1 LKLLSNILYKI
12 NLIEVIGRTDVS
24 VASIQ
29 FDSRK
34 IEKSST
40 FFATKGTTNDG
51 HQFINEV
58 IAKGATAIVCEEF
71 PAEIKEGITYVKTAN
86 AAKALGIAAS
96 NFYDNPSEKLQ
107 LVGITGTNGKTTVAT
122 LLHQLFS
129 GLGYK
134 CGLLSTVQNKIGE
147 QIIVATHTTPDA
159 VSLNKLLHEM
169 VEAGCD
175 KAFMEV
181 SSHAIHQNRIAGLK
195 FVGGIFTNITHD
207 HLDYHKTFEEYLKV
221 KKSFFDDLP
230 SDAFAI
236 SNIDDKRGN
245 VMLQNTKAKRK
256 TYSLRQMAD
265 FKALILENTLEGLLM
280 QMDGIEIHFRLVG
293 KFNAYNL
300 LAVYAAAM
308 LMDEKKNETLQVLSN
323 LGGAEGRFEVI
334 RNAAKKITGIVDY
347 AHTPDALQNVI
358 ETINNIRNGAGKLIT
373 VVGCGGD
380 RDKAKRPLM
389 AEIACKGSELIILTS
404 DNPRSE
410 EPDAILNEMKT
421 GIPFAKN
428 RNTFSVTDRKEA
440 IKLAC
445 SMASA
450 DDVILVAGKGH
461 EKYQEIKGVKNHFDD
476 VEVVKEFLN
485 DK

>member
-1 LKLLSNILYKI
+1 MKLLSDILYKV
-12 NLIEVIGRTDVS
+12 NLLEVLGRTDIL

-34 IEKSST
+34 IDKDST
-40 FFATKGTTNDG
+40 FFATRGTTNDG
-51 HQFINEV
+51 HQFINDV

-71 PAEIKEGITYVKTAN
+71 PSELKDGITYVKTSN
-86 AAKALGIAAS
+86 ASKALGIAAT
-96 NFYDNPSEKLQ
+96 NYFDNPSEKLQ
-107 LVGITGTNGKTTVAT
+107 LVGVTGTNGKTTVAT

-147 QIIVATHTTPDA
+147 QIIPSTHTTPDA

-181 SSHAIHQNRIAGLK
+181 SSHAIHQNRIAGLN

-207 HLDYHKTFEEYLKV
+207 HLDYHKTFDEYIRV
-221 KKSFFDDLP
+221 KKCFFDDMP
-230 SDAFAI
+230 SDGFAL

-245 VMLQNTKAKRK
+245 VMLQNSKAKRK

-265 FKALILENTLEGLLM
+265 FKGIVLENTLEGLLM
-280 QMDGIEIHFRLVG
+280 QMDGTDVHFRMIG

-300 LAVYAAAM
+300 LAVYAAAR
-308 LMDEKKNETLQVLSN
+308 LMNEKKEEVLQVLSS
-323 LGGAEGRFEVI
+323 LKGAEGRFEVI
-334 RNAAKKITGIVDY
+334 RNTERKLTGIVDY

-358 ETINNIRNGAGKLIT
+358 ETINNIRNGAGRLIT

-380 RDKAKRPLM
+380 RDRAKRPVM
-389 AEIACKGSELIILTS
+389 AEIACKGSELVILTS

-410 EPDAILNEMKT
+410 EPETILNEMKT

-461 EKYQEIKGVKNHFDD
+461 EKYQEIKGIKNHFDD
-476 VEVVKEFLN
+476 VEVVREFL
-485 DK
+485 

>member
-1 LKLLSNILYKI
+1 VNLL
-12 NLIEVIGRTDVS
+12 EVLGRTDVS

-34 IEKSST
+34 IENGST
-40 FFATKGTTNDG
+40 FFATRGTTNDG
-51 HQFINEV
+51 HQFINDV

-107 LVGITGTNGKTTVAT
+107 LVGVTGTNGKTTVAT

-134 CGLLSTVQNKIGE
+134 CGLISTVQNKIGE

-207 HLDYHKTFEEYLKV
+207 HLDYHKTFDEYLRV

-245 VMLQNTKAKRK
+245 VILQNSKAKRK

-300 LAVYAAAM
+300 LAVYAAAR

-410 EPDAILNEMKT
+410 EPETILNEMKT

-476 VEVVKEFLN
+476 VEIVREFL
-485 DK
+485 

>member
-1 LKLLSNILYKI
+1 LKLLSNILYKV

-34 IEKSST
+34 IEKGST

-51 HQFINEV
+51 HQFINDV
-58 IAKGATAIVCEEF
+58 ITKGVTAIVCEEF
-71 PAEIKEGITYVKTAN
+71 PAELKEGITYIKTAN

-147 QIIVATHTTPDA
+147 QIIAATHTTPDA

-245 VMLQNTKAKRK
+245 VLLQNTKAKRK

-358 ETINNIRNGAGKLIT
+358 ETINNIRNGAGRLIT

-380 RDKAKRPLM
+380 RDKAKRPVM

-476 VEVVKEFLN
+476 KEVLNEFI
-485 DK
+485 

>member
-1 LKLLSNILYKI
+1 MQLKDILYKVPLNQVI
-12 NLIEVIGRTDVS
+12 GDTHIEVQS
-24 VASIQ
+24 VA

-34 IEKSST
+34 IEKGST
-40 FFATKGTTNDG
+40 FFATKGTQNDG
-51 HQFINEV
+51 HQFIDAV
-58 IAKGATAIVCEEF
+58 IEKGATAIVCEEF
-71 PAEIKEGITYVKTAN
+71 PTEFKTGITYVKTTN
-86 AAKALGIAAS
+86 AAKALGIAAA
-96 NFYDNPSEKLQ
+96 NFYDNPSENLD
-107 LVGITGTNGKTTVAT
+107 LIGITGTNGKTTVAT
-122 LLHQLFS
+122 LMHQLFA

-134 CGLLSTVQNKIGE
+134 CGLLSTVQNQIGA
-147 QIIVATHTTPDA
+147 QIIPSTHTTPDA

-221 KKSFFDDLP
+221 KKSFFDELT
-230 SDAFAI
+230 SDAFAL
-236 SNIDDKRGN
+236 SNVDDKRGN
-245 VMLQNTKAKRK
+245 VLLQNTKAKKK

-265 FKALILENTLEGLLM
+265 FKATILENTLEGLLM
-280 QMDGIEIHFRLVG
+280 QMNGTEIHFRLVG

-300 LAVYAAAM
+300 LAVYGAAT
-308 LMDEKKNETLQVLSN
+308 LMNEPKDAVLQVLSN
-323 LGGAEGRFEVI
+323 LSGAEGRFEVI
-334 RNAAKKITGIVDY
+334 RNPERKITGVVDY

-373 VVGCGGD
+373 IVGCGGD
-380 RDKAKRPLM
+380 RDKAKRPVM
-389 AEIACKGSELIILTS
+389 AEIACKGSDLIILTS

-410 EPDAILNEMKT
+410 EPDAILEEMKV
-421 GIPFAKN
+421 GIPFAKM
-428 RNTFSVTDRKEA
+428 RKTFSITDRKEA

-445 SMASA
+445 SMALV

-476 VEVVKEFLN
+476 KEVLREFI
-485 DK
+485 

>member
-1 LKLLSNILYKI
+1 MKLLSDILYKV
-12 NLIEVIGRTDVS
+12 NLLEVLGRTDVS

-34 IEKSST
+34 IENGST
-40 FFATKGTTNDG
+40 FFATRGTTNDG
-51 HQFINEV
+51 HQFINDV

-107 LVGITGTNGKTTVAT
+107 LVGVTGTNGKTTVAT

-134 CGLLSTVQNKIGE
+134 CGLISTVQNKIGE

-207 HLDYHKTFEEYLKV
+207 HLDYHKTFDEYLRV

-245 VMLQNTKAKRK
+245 VILQNSKAKRK

-300 LAVYAAAM
+300 LAVYAAAR

-410 EPDAILNEMKT
+410 EPETILNEMKT

-476 VEVVKEFLN
+476 VEIVREFL
-485 DK
+485 

>member
-1 LKLLSNILYKI
+1 
-12 NLIEVIGRTDVS
+12 
-24 VASIQ
+24 
-29 FDSRK
+29 
-34 IEKSST
+34 
-40 FFATKGTTNDG
+40 
-51 HQFINEV
+51 
-58 IAKGATAIVCEEF
+58 
-71 PAEIKEGITYVKTAN
+71 
-86 AAKALGIAAS
+86 
-96 NFYDNPSEKLQ
+96 
-107 LVGITGTNGKTTVAT
+107 
-122 LLHQLFS
+122 
-129 GLGYK
+129 
-134 CGLLSTVQNKIGE
+134 
-147 QIIVATHTTPDA
+147 
-159 VSLNKLLHEM
+159 
-169 VEAGCD
+169 
-175 KAFMEV
+175 
-181 SSHAIHQNRIAGLK
+181 
-195 FVGGIFTNITHD
+195 
-207 HLDYHKTFEEYLKV
+207 V

-245 VMLQNTKAKRK
+245 VILQNTKAKRK

-300 LAVYAAAM
+300 LAVYAAAR
-308 LMDEKKNETLQVLSN
+308 LMDEKKNETLQVVSN

-428 RNTFSVTDRKEA
+428 RNTFSVADRKEA

-476 VEVVKEFLN
+476 VEIVHEFLN